1 MKAGAKQPPLVL
13 SAQSL
18 HEMGQDTQT
27 GGEQYSHWN
36 QFQTCYSQVLGKV
49 KHTVSSK
56 SANAELDHAYL
67 LVWEFV

>member
-1 MKAGAKQPPLVL
+1 VKAEAKQSPVVL

-18 HEMGQDTQT
+18 HEMGQDAQP
-27 GGEQYSHWN
+27 GGEQGHWN
-36 QFQTCYSQVLGKV
+36 QFQTCYSQVPGKV

-56 SANAELDHAYL
+56 SGNAELDHAYL